1 MWNWKWNW
9 KTYIDQSP
17 DGAHVEDGQ
26 HALVHRAAVEAAV
39 AVKQLAVE
47 GEADE
52 RVDVDEDGTVD
63 KHP

>member
-1 MWNWKWNW
+1 M
-9 KTYIDQSP
+9 
-17 DGAHVEDGQ
+17 EDGQ